1 MNNIKFLQKLTET
14 NQPYFTTTDL
24 GKILDVS
31 QQSLSVTLNRLVKD
45 GVLIRLK
52 RGVYQPVFQDRKLEK
67 VANELY
73 YPSYLSFESA
83 LSKYG
88 ILSQT
93 PYVLTFATSKPSK
106 RLNLGNKEI
115 EYRQLK
121 EEYFFGYVLDDGVY
135 VAEPEKA
142 ILDQLYMTSRGIS
155 ISDTS
160 EWSLIN
166 LKKGKLTQYSKKFPL
181 TVQNE
186 IRKLIPRLGQHAISV
201 K

>member
-155 ISDTS
+155 ISDMS

>member
-14 NQPYFTTTDL
+14 GQPYFTTTDL

-83 LSKYG
+83 LSRYG

-106 RLNLGNKEI
+106 RLNLGDKEV

-121 EEYFFGYVLDDGVY
+121 KEYFFGYILENGIY

-142 ILDQLYMTSRGIS
+142 LLDHLYMISRGLSADQIS
-155 ISDTS
+155 
-160 EWSLIN
+160 ELSLIGLDKN
-166 LKKGKLTQYSKKFPL
+166 KLIKYSRKFPSL
-181 TVQNE
+181 VQSQVKE
-186 IRKLIPRLGQHAISV
+186 LIPKLGQHSISV

>member
-1 MNNIKFLQKLTET
+1 
-14 NQPYFTTTDL
+14 
-24 GKILDVS
+24 
-31 QQSLSVTLNRLVKD
+31 LVKD

-83 LSKYG
+83 LSRYG

-106 RLNLGNKEI
+106 RLNLGDKEV

-121 EEYFFGYVLDDGVY
+121 KEYFFGYILENGIY

-142 ILDQLYMTSRGIS
+142 LLDHLYMISRGLSADQIS
-155 ISDTS
+155 
-160 EWSLIN
+160 ELSLIGLDKN
-166 LKKGKLTQYSKKFPL
+166 KLIKYSRKFPSL
-181 TVQNE
+181 VQSQVKE
-186 IRKLIPRLGQHAISV
+186 LIPKLGQHSISV